1 MQNIIQLLPDS
12 IANQIAAGEV
22 VQRPASVVKELLE
35 NAVDAGARSVQ
46 LVVRDA
52 GRTLVQVIDDG
63 KGMTE
68 TDARMSFER
77 HATSKIRTSDDLFK
91 IRTMG
96 FRGEALASI
105 AAVAQVEMRTRRAD
119 DELGTL
125 VRIEGSDIKAQESV
139 SCLPGTNLLVKNL
152 FFNVPARRNFL
163 KSNSVEMRH
172 IIDEFQRVALAN
184 PEVAFSLFHNDQEV
198 FNLVAGK
205 LSRRIVDMFGKGYR
219 EQLAACDEETPY
231 VSVHGYI
238 GKPESA
244 RKTRNEQYFFVNNR
258 YIKHSYLHHA
268 VVGAYEGTIPDG
280 HHPFY
285 VLFIEIDP
293 SHIDINIHP
302 TKTEIKFDDERSIYA
317 IVMAAVRKAIGVYNL
332 SPSLDFELDVNFLAG
347 RGSNGGSDA
356 IGKHFASGARSGSG
370 SGDALS
376 NARPVTPSWSKT
388 PSPSADRSADNRPPV
403 PAHHEAPK
411 KATPQN
417 WQALFEA
424 RKSEQ
429 PASSKPAGEEAN
441 WLDSMPGRLPVR
453 SDTPA
458 DPANQ
463 AHPNRTSAVNPS
475 ANADERT
482 TADVP
487 GTDAPADVP
496 SLGTLLVQS
505 AGSSPAQYA
514 SDAPVTMG
522 SRANK
527 ISGTTE
533 RLTDELE
540 MAVIQVKNRYL
551 LTTVK
556 SGLLLIDQRA
566 AYERILYDQFH
577 AALTKH
583 NGASQQLLFPK
594 TVTVSAVD
602 YQLAL
607 DLRTELESVG
617 FQFDEL
623 GAHTF
628 VIRGVPAQTADER
641 EEELFANLLAQL
653 REDTGRMK
661 LDRSEAL
668 ARSLAKRSSARHQK
682 PLSQT
687 ERRALVDQLFASVNP
702 SYTPGGE
709 SIMSLLSLDKLSGLL
724 KG

>member
-35 NAVDAGARSVQ
+35 NAVDAGARLVQ
-46 LVVRDA
+46 LVVREA
-52 GRTLVQVIDDG
+52 GRNLVQVIDDG

-125 VRIEGSDIKAQESV
+125 VRIDGSDVKAQEPV

-184 PEVAFSLFHNDQEV
+184 PEVGFSLFHNDQEV

-205 LSRRIVDMFGKGYR
+205 LSRRIVDMFGKTYR
-219 EQLAACDEETPY
+219 EQLAACDEQTPY
-231 VSVHGYI
+231 VSVSGYI

-244 RKTRNEQYFFVNNR
+244 RKTRNEQFFFVNNR
-258 YIKHSYLHHA
+258 YVKHSYLHHA
-268 VVGAYEGTIPDG
+268 VVGAYESTIPDG

-317 IVMAAVRKAIGVYNL
+317 IVMAAVRRAIGVYNL
-332 SPSLDFELDVNFLAG
+332 SPSLDFDLDVNFLAG
-347 RGSNGGSDA
+347 RGGGPVPAEKS
-356 IGKHFASGARSGSG
+356 GQPASAVGSG
-370 SGDALS
+370 VRA
-376 NARPVTPSWSKT
+376 VVPSWGQNT
-388 PSPSADRSADNRPPV
+388 AAEIPTRAGAVANRDDNRPPT
-403 PAHHEAPK
+403 PAHHEAPAK
-411 KATPQN
+411 PMPQN
-417 WQALFEA
+417 WQALFEGQ
-424 RKSEQ
+424 KKEQ
-429 PASSKPAGEEAN
+429 TAPPPDNQNGN
-441 WLDSMPGRLPVR
+441 WLDHAPVTNVPAPR
-453 SDTPA
+453 PPTPA
-458 DPANQ
+458 VA
-463 AHPNRTSAVNPS
+463 AT
-475 ANADERT
+475 ADE
-482 TADVP
+482 
-487 GTDAPADVP
+487 
-496 SLGTLLVQS
+496 
-505 AGSSPAQYA
+505 
-514 SDAPVTMG
+514 PVTMG
-522 SRANK
+522 SRAN
-527 ISGTTE
+527 
-533 RLTDELE
+533 RLTTPPEPEPDSPD
-540 MAVIQVKNRYL
+540 AVVIQVKNRYL
-551 LTTVK
+551 VTTVK
-556 SGLLLIDQRA
+556 AGLLLIDQRG
-566 AYERILYDQFH
+566 AYERILYDQFQS
-577 AALTKH
+577 ALTKST
-583 NGASQQLLFPK
+583 GTSQQLLFPK
-594 TVTVSAVD
+594 TVTVSPVD

-607 DLRTELESVG
+607 DLRTELENVG

-628 VIRGVPAQTADER
+628 VIRGVPAQTTDER

-653 REDTGRMK
+653 REDTGRLK
-661 LDRSEAL
+661 LDRAESL
-668 ARSLAKRSSARHQK
+668 ARSLAKRSAARHQK
-682 PLSQT
+682 PLGQP
-687 ERRALVDQLFASVNP
+687 ERRAVVDQLFASSNP

-709 SIMSLLSLDKLSGLL
+709 AITSLLSVEKLASLF
-724 KG
+724 K